1 MAFRILKGSDR
12 VSRECF
18 TPEDVLSF
26 EERLKLGLNLFEE
39 GTRNAIRETYA
50 CVPETDDFAGDWK
63 YPHHSILD
71 GDVILNLAGLEK
83 AAEDVAALESS
94 DEKTT
99 AAAHIARHYREL
111 DRAVP
116 DAIESYLNSRRENK
130 RGIKP
135 GAQMFTL
142 DAGGKPVDLSGN
154 RITPRAGSVMGMVCY
169 SRPGTGLNGDPTDV
183 VSLASRKEKWPDGR
197 DDNDNFLHVT
207 YRALSA
213 GIVNADSWPIDF
225 SKPGVL
231 KKATRF
237 LIGRPF
243 LKDHWKYIDDQIGS
257 VRDTL
262 WDEGDAKRSAGINA
276 LVRVN
281 LNAPQSANVAPLIE
295 ARDANAVSVTVWY
308 EWEKSHKDMDDHVF
322 FDMWGEEV
330 DDELVRPIATKIL
343 DLTELSQVWDGADP
357 DAKRIEASASKEKP
371 QFISSAVGVPLNT
384 DGQKNRQQFAESDEG
399 RSDTIKESRMLDKLK
414 KALAKLYG
422 VDTSKVTEEFAGD
435 IVAGSLKLE
444 ETEGVKA
451 LLAAKQSKTDEY
463 LGTIETRD
471 TEIKS
476 LTAKIADLEKEAE
489 LGKKYLADIRADAAK
504 FYKTAEGDEA
514 SKTIL
519 EMLDTASLEQ
529 AIALRDKFEKEV
541 KAKFA
546 LTCNECG
553 SEDVDRANSLDAK
566 AEGDDDAD
574 EDGDGDSSGDAI
586 ELG

>member
-12 VSRECF
+12 ISRECF
-18 TPEDVLSF
+18 TPADVVSF
-26 EERLKLGLNLFEE
+26 EERLKLGLDLSEE

-50 CVPETDDFAGDWK
+50 SVPQADDFAGDWK
-63 YPHHSILD
+63 YPHHSIFD

-94 DEKTT
+94 DEKTH
-99 AAAHIARHYREL
+99 AAGHIARHYREL

-116 DAIESYLNSRRENK
+116 DAIASYLESRRVK
-130 RGIKP
+130 RRGIKS

-142 DAGGKPVDLSGN
+142 DAGGKPIDLSGK
-154 RITPRAGSVMGMVCY
+154 RITPGANSVMGMLCY
-169 SRPGTGLNGDPTDV
+169 SRPGTGLNSEDNFAADG
-183 VSLASRKEKWPDGR
+183 ARKEKWPEGR
-197 DDNDNFLHVT
+197 DENGKFLHAT
-207 YRALSA
+207 FRAISA
-213 GIVNADSWPIDF
+213 GIVNPDSWPIDF

-243 LKDHWKYIDDQIGS
+243 LKDHRKNMDSQIGS

-262 WDEGDAKRSAGINA
+262 WDEGDDKRSAGINA

-281 LNAPQSANVAPLIE
+281 LEAPQSATVAPLIE
-295 ARDANAVSVTVWY
+295 AGDANAVSVTVWY
-308 EWEKSHKDMDDHVF
+308 EWEKSHKDMDDDVF

-330 DDELVRPIATKIL
+330 DGELVRPIATKIL

-357 DAKRIEASASKEKP
+357 DAKRIEATASNNKS
-371 QFISSAVGVPLNT
+371 QFMSSAVGVPLND
-384 DGQKNRQQFAESDEG
+384 DGRKETYQIAESDKG
-399 RSDTIKESRMLDKLK
+399 RSDTPKESRMLDKYK
-414 KALAKLYG
+414 KALAKVFG

-435 IVAGSLKLE
+435 VVAGSLKLE
-444 ETEGVKA
+444 DTEGVKT
-451 LLAAKQSKTDEY
+451 LLAAKQGKVDEY

-476 LTAKIADLEKEAE
+476 LNAKITDLEKEAE
-489 LGKKYLADIRADAAK
+489 LGKKYIADRRTEAAK
-504 FYKTAEGDEA
+504 FYKASEGDEA

-519 EMLDTASLEQ
+519 EMLESSSLEQ
-529 AIALRDKFEKEV
+529 ATALRDKFKKEAD
-541 KAKFA
+541 AKFA
-546 LTCNECG
+546 LTCNKCG
-553 SEDVDRANSLDAK
+553 SKDVDRAKSLDTS

-574 EDGDGDSSGDAI
+574 NDGDDDASDGDAI